1 MIKIA
6 GKTVTASDLSQP
18 PQNGTAMDILAAM
31 SSSAAVFS
39 FETENQLRFELNLR
53 AELVQASKDLARSGI
68 RFAVFRDSTCNADFW
83 DRMPNGGFR
92 LKKDVSPAAAIQDI
106 FRNGRKY
113 GTECATAMMIVL
125 YGALVKVFGAG
136 QFDRLF
142 PKIELMNWR
151 RLDPRLQGFGYLEKY
166 PDYLPGDRR
175 YFANPDVDPLVPMW
189 QGENVVQLGGGLYYG
204 HGVGINDA
212 NAIIR
217 SLNGNR
223 SPGADESAYLM
234 DGAGRPDF
242 KKLSAL
248 LGQ

>member
-1 MIKIA
+1 MIQIA
-6 GKTVTASDLSQP
+6 GKTRTLADISGIP
-18 PQNGTAMDILAAM
+18 AGGTAAGILAAM
-31 SSSAAVFS
+31 SSSPSVHS
-39 FETENQLRFELNLR
+39 YETDGQLRFELNLR
-53 AELVQASKDLARSGI
+53 AQLVEKSRELARSGL
-68 RFAVFRDSTCNADFW
+68 RFAVFRDSTCNPDFW
-83 DRMPNGGFR
+83 DRMPNGGFK
-92 LKKDVSPAAAIQDI
+92 LKKNVSPAAAVGDI
-106 FRNGRKY
+106 FRNGGRY

-125 YGALVKVFGAG
+125 YGALAEVYGAG

-151 RLDPRLQGFGYLEKY
+151 RLDPRLQGFGELEKY

-204 HGVGINDA
+204 HGVGINRA
-212 NAIIR
+212 EAIIR
-217 SLNGNR
+217 NLNGNR
-223 SPGADESAYLM
+223 SPGADEPAYLM

-248 LGQ
+248 SGQ

>member
-1 MIKIA
+1 MIQIT
-6 GKTVTASDLSQP
+6 GKTVTPAEISGIPSG
-18 PQNGTAMDILAAM
+18 GTASAVLAAM
-31 SSSAAVFS
+31 SSSPSAYRFD
-39 FETENQLRFELNLR
+39 TENQLRFELNLR
-53 AELVQASKDLARSGI
+53 AEIVEASVKLAHSGI
-68 RFAVFRDSTCNADFW
+68 RFSVFRDSTCNPDFW

-92 LKKDVSPAAAIQDI
+92 LRKDVSPSAAIQDI
-106 FRNGRKY
+106 FQNGGKY

-125 YGALVKVFGAG
+125 YGALVRVYGEG

-151 RLDPRLQGFGYLEKY
+151 RLDPRLQGFGQLDKY

-189 QGENVVQLGGGLYYG
+189 QGENVVQLDGGMYYG
-204 HGVGINDA
+204 HGVGINRA
-212 NAIIR
+212 EAIIR

-234 DGAGRPDF
+234 EGAGRPDF
-242 KKLSAL
+242 RKLSAL
-248 LGQ
+248 SGQ